1 MRQPHTAGSTK
12 ESIFSPYLLDYLPD
26 VSLCTERALAESSM
40 FAGQI
45 GEKVVM
51 SDHPILAVDGEQIL
65 FAFDNVDDATGFLL
79 REATDTAT
87 IFKHNGKDWDK
98 VDRSNAPQV

>member
-1 MRQPHTAGSTK
+1 MKRAVT
-12 ESIFSPYLLDYLPD
+12 
-26 VSLCTERALAESSM
+26 CTM
-40 FAGQI
+40 FAGRI

-79 REATDTAT
+79 KEGSDTT
-87 IFKHNGKDWDK
+87 IIFKHNGENWSEI
-98 VDRSNAPQV
+98 DRPSAQL

>member
-1 MRQPHTAGSTK
+1 MK
-12 ESIFSPYLLDYLPD
+12 
-26 VSLCTERALAESSM
+26 RALTCTM
-40 FAGQI
+40 FAGRI

-79 REATDTAT
+79 KEGSDTT
-87 IFKHNGKDWDK
+87 TLFRHNGKDWDK
-98 VDRSNAPQV
+98 VERPCPRR

>member
-1 MRQPHTAGSTK
+1 MKRAIA
-12 ESIFSPYLLDYLPD
+12 ESI
-26 VSLCTERALAESSM
+26 M

-65 FAFDNVDDATGFLL
+65 FAFDNVDEATSFLL

-87 IFKHNGKDWDK
+87 IFKHNGQDWDK
-98 VDRSNAPQV
+98 LDRPNPAHA